1 MNSVTNIIK
10 DAYANNWKRK
20 NWNNFCKQVME
31 VDKRFHLVP
40 IKDWYK
46 ASYADIE
53 NGTVFGPFYLT
64 MDGDYCPI
72 DVAFLDNTQGLRIET
87 GCSWIKCNIGA
98 YHSKSLVWP
107 VIRICEELNRQYTR
121 MVERAITV
129 QKINTKV
136 TPKNRRHRSTKAT
149 V

>member
-1 MNSVTNIIK
+1 MSIMKGVIK
-10 DAYANNWKRK
+10 ETYANNWKRQ
-20 NWNNFCKQVME
+20 NWNNFCKQIME
-31 VDKRFHLVP
+31 ADKRFHLVP

-46 ASYADIE
+46 ASYADVE
-53 NGTVFGPFYLT
+53 HGTVFGPFYLT

-72 DVAFLDNTQGLRIET
+72 DVAFLDSTQGLRIET

-121 MVERAITV
+121 MVERAIVV
-129 QKINTKV
+129 QKVNIKLPTNKS
-136 TPKNRRHRSTKAT
+136 KKRSK
-149 V
+149 